1 MQNPRT
7 KQGSRQLGPDGV
19 LRAGGVGLAGL
30 AGLAGPSSA
39 GHSRSSR
46 PSSELVDCS
55 SARHGPCPDSTVRP
69 PSSSCAPSLGCVTP
83 CWPGPPPPPPPDRD
97 ICDQCVNLSA
107 VAGSIISHCFQAVL
121 ADSAAE
127 GSWVA
132 TAASAGRL
140 QTIGIRKIAVGHT
153 DNPRRTQSLRPLH
166 AGSAPLRLRTTV
178 FCWLGGHCGVSAS
191 SCLACGPRR
200 LGGCL

>member
-19 LRAGGVGLAGL
+19 LRAGGVGLV
-30 AGLAGPSSA
+30 GLAGPSSA
-39 GHSRSSR
+39 SHSCSSR

-55 SARHGPCPDSTVRP
+55 STRHGPSLDPTVRP
-69 PSSSCAPSLGCVTP
+69 PSSSCVPSLGCVTP

-97 ICDQCVNLSA
+97 ICDQCVNVSA
-107 VAGSIISHCFQAVL
+107 VVGSSISHGFQAVL

-140 QTIGIRKIAVGHT
+140 QTIGIRKIVVGHT
-153 DNPRRTQSLRPLH
+153 DNPRWMQPSRPLR
-166 AGSAPLRLRTTV
+166 AGSALLRLRTTV
-178 FCWLGGHCGVSAS
+178 FCWLGGH
-191 SCLACGPRR
+191 
-200 LGGCL
+200 